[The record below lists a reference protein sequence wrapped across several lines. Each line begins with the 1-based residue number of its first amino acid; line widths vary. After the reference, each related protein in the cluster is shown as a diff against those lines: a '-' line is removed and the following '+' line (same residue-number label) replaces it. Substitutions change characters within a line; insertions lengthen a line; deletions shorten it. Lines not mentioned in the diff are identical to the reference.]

1 MVNEKT
7 LWLVHKFS
15 VHRDH
20 SWPFGTVIIETNGIE
35 GFVISLGEP
44 VEVVDQPGGHGGVL
58 DRLDSLLFCGPV
70 LYYYHQVFL
79 T

>member
-7 LWLVHKFS
+7 LRRVHKFS

-35 GFVISLGEP
+35 GFVISPGEP
-44 VEVVDQPGGHGGVL
+44 VEVVEPVEVL
-58 DRLDSLLFCGPV
+58 LVNNCAFAFG
-70 LYYYHQVFL
+70 
-79 T
+79 